1 MMVKDQT
8 AERLRSTAEQYAAQ
22 LAQEPHRLDLQ
33 ARVKLFEARA
43 RRAESEG
50 DQ

>member
-1 MMVKDQT
+1 MSVKNWRAL
-8 AERLRSTAEQYAAQ
+8 AEKCAAQ
-22 LAQEPHRLDLQ
+22 LALEPLRLDLQ

-50 DQ
+50 DL